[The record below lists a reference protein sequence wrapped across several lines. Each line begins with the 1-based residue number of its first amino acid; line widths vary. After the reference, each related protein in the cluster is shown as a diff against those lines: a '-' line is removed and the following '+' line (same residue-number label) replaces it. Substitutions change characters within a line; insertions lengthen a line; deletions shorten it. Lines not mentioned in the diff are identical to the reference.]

1 MGHDHAHS
9 TNHRG
14 KLATVLAMSLLVF
27 VLQLVVGLMTGSLAL
42 LSDAV
47 HVLSDSAG
55 LMMALVASMIAQ
67 VPSSNRRTF
76 GLHRS
81 EVLAAGANGLMLLG
95 MCIGIVISAVGR
107 LADPPR
113 IDAPLVLGAGI
124 VGLAVNVIGLLLLR
138 SGAAENLNVKGAY
151 MEVLGDALGSVAVLV
166 SAIAILVGRWYIL
179 DPIASLVIAAL
190 ILPRAMSLLREVGEV
205 LLQASPRGMD
215 IDELRSHITGVDGVV
230 DIHDLHVWTLTSQ
243 LPVMSAHVV
252 VGPDVTTMSHA
263 HEILDRLDECLSTHF
278 DIRHSTFQFE
288 PVEHQESEAK
298 THR

>member
-1 MGHDHAHS
+1 MGHDHAHP
-9 TNHRG
+9 TGHRG

-27 VLQLVVGLMTGSLAL
+27 VLQLVVGLIAGSLAL

-55 LMMALVASMIAQ
+55 LLMALVASTIAQ
-67 VPSSNRRTF
+67 APSSDRRTF

-113 IDAPLVLGAGI
+113 IDAPLVLGAGL
-124 VGLAVNVIGLLLLR
+124 VGLLVNIIGLFLLR
-138 SGAAENLNVKGAY
+138 SGAEENINVKGAY

-166 SAIAILVGRWYIL
+166 SASAILIGGWNIL

-190 ILPRAMSLLREVGEV
+190 ILPRALALLREVVDV

-215 IDELRSHITGVDGVV
+215 IDELRQHITGVDGVMDV
-230 DIHDLHVWTLTSQ
+230 HDLHVWTLTSQ

-252 VGPDVTTMSHA
+252 VGPEVVTMSHA
-263 HEILDRLDECLSTHF
+263 HEILDRLDECLSNHF

-288 PVEHQESEAK
+288 PAEHEESEAK
-298 THR
+298 THG